1 MGQKFKLH
9 SSYQPKGDQPQA
21 IAKLVSGFKNNKKKF
36 VLLGVTGSGKTFTMA
51 NLIRSLNLPTLII
64 SHNKTL
70 AGQLYTEF
78 REYFPENAVEY
89 FVSYYDFYQPEAY
102 LPQTDTYIEK
112 DASINDEIDR
122 LRLKATSSLLTRND
136 VIIVAS
142 VSCIYGLGS
151 PEDFKSMILYL
162 KTNMKINRDTILQK
176 LVNLYYERN
185 DIDFG
190 RGTFRARGDI
200 VEVHPADSDYI
211 IRIEFLGDNIERI
224 SKLELISKK
233 ILNVTNEIT
242 IYPRKHFITPHEK
255 IENACKSIE
264 LELNRHLEELHKH
277 NKILEAHRLET
288 KTRYD
293 LEMIR
298 EIGYCSGIE
307 NYSRH
312 FSNRYPGERPS
323 TLIDYFKDDFLVII
337 DESHVTIP
345 QLRGMYAGDRSRKET
360 LINYGF
366 RLPSAFDNRPLI
378 FEEFN
383 KIIKNVLYVSATPS
397 RYEMQ
402 DAEGIVEQIVRPTG
416 LIEPKII
423 IHPVNGQI
431 EDLLQR
437 IKNKTA
443 KGERTLVTTLTK
455 RMAEDLADYLFH
467 NGIKVCYLHSE
478 IEVLERFSI
487 IRDLRLGKYDCL
499 VGINLLREGLD
510 LPEVSLVAILD
521 ADKEGFLHS
530 VTSLIQVSGRAARNV
545 NGEVVMYASSTTESM
560 KKAIEEID
568 RRRELQITF
577 NDRNKIKPLTIIKSI
592 PLMIEGIDETCSIKE
607 ENNEYI
613 PHDQIDKK
621 ITEWEIAMFLAV
633 EKLEFEK
640 AAKLR
645 DKIRLHKKTYEAKSN
660 RITFKNKK
668 AL

>member
-1 MGQKFKLH
+1 MDQKFKLH

-21 IAKLVSGFKNNKKKF
+21 ISKLISGFKNKNRF

-51 NLIRSLNLPTLII
+51 NLIQSLNIPTLII

-78 REYFPENAVEY
+78 KEYFPENAVEY

-122 LRLKATSSLLTRND
+122 LRLKATTSLLTRND
-136 VIIVAS
+136 VIIVSS

-151 PEDFKSMILYL
+151 PEDFKTMILYL
-162 KTNMKINRDTILQK
+162 KTNMKFDRDAILQK
-176 LVNLYYERN
+176 LVALYYERN

-190 RGTFRARGDI
+190 RGTFRVRGDI

-211 IRIEFLGDNIERI
+211 IRIEFLEDNIERI

-233 ILNVTNEIT
+233 ILNVLEEIT
-242 IYPRKHFITPHEK
+242 IFPRKHFITPQEK
-255 IENACKSIE
+255 VEKACKSIE
-264 LELNRHLEELHKH
+264 AELEEHLKELNKQ

-312 FSNRYPGERPS
+312 FSDRAPGERPS
-323 TLIDYFKDDFLVII
+323 TLLDYFNDDFLVII

-366 RLPSAFDNRPLI
+366 RLPSAFDNRPLV

-383 KIIKNVLYVSATPS
+383 KIIKKVLYVSATPS
-397 RYEMQ
+397 RYEIENA
-402 DAEGIVEQIVRPTG
+402 DEVVEQIVRPTG

-423 IHPVNGQI
+423 IQPVNGQI

-437 IKNKTA
+437 IKLKA
-443 KGERTLVTTLTK
+443 EKGERTLITTLTK
-455 RMAEDLADYLFH
+455 RMSEDLSDYLFH
-467 NGIKVCYLHSE
+467 HGIKVCYLHSE
-478 IEVLERFSI
+478 IEVLERFTI

-530 VTSLIQVSGRAARNV
+530 VTSLIQVCGRAARHI
-545 NGEVVMYASSTTESM
+545 NGEVVMYANSVTESM

-568 RRRELQITF
+568 RRRKLQIAY
-577 NDRNKIKPLTIIKSI
+577 NDKHNITPLTIIKSI
-592 PLMIEGIDETCSIKE
+592 PHMIEGIDEIDEVKE
-607 ENNEYI
+607 DTVEYTSE
-613 PHDQIDKK
+613 DQIKK
-621 ITEWEIAMFLAV
+621 KVAEWEVDMFLAV
-633 EKLEFEK
+633 EKLDFEK
-640 AAKLR
+640 AAELR
-645 DKIRLHKKTYEAKSN
+645 DKIRFYSKNNKLFKK
-660 RITFKNKK
+660 
-668 AL
+668 

>member
-1 MGQKFKLH
+1 MDQKYKLH

-21 IAKLVSGFKNNKKKF
+21 IDKLVSGFKNNKNKF

-51 NLIRSLNLPTLII
+51 NLIQSLNLPTLII

-70 AGQLYTEF
+70 AGQLYSEF

-89 FVSYYDFYQPEAY
+89 FISYYDYYQPEAY

-122 LRLKATSSLLTRND
+122 LRLKATTSLLTRND

-151 PEDFKSMILYL
+151 PEDFKTMILYL
-162 KTNMKINRDTILQK
+162 KTNMKFDRDAILQK

-190 RGTFRARGDI
+190 RGTFRVRGDI
-200 VEVHPADSDYI
+200 VEIHPADSDFI
-211 IRIEFLGDNIERI
+211 IRVEFFGDNIERI

-233 ILNVTNEIT
+233 ILNVLDDIT

-255 IENACKSIE
+255 VEKACKSIE
-264 LELNRHLEELHKH
+264 LELEEHLKELLKQ
-277 NKILEAHRLET
+277 NKILEAHRLKT
-288 KTRYD
+288 KTKYD

-312 FSNRYPGERPS
+312 FSNRAPGERPS
-323 TLIDYFKDDFLVII
+323 TLIDYFKENFLVII

-366 RLPSAFDNRPLI
+366 RLPSALDNRPLI

-383 KIIKNVLYVSATPS
+383 KIAKNVLYVSATPS
-397 RYEMQ
+397 RYEID
-402 DAEGIVEQIVRPTG
+402 DAEEIVEQIVRPTG

-423 IHPVNGQI
+423 IQPVNGQI

-437 IKNKTA
+437 IKKRSE
-443 KGERTLVTTLTK
+443 KGERTLITTLTK
-455 RMAEDLADYLFH
+455 RMAEDLADYLFQK
-467 NGIKVCYLHSE
+467 GIKVCYLHSE
-478 IEVLERFSI
+478 IKVLERFSI

-530 VTSLIQVSGRAARNV
+530 VTSLIQVSGRAARNI
-545 NGEVVMYASSTTESM
+545 NGEVVMYASSITESM

-568 RRRELQITF
+568 RRRKLQIIF
-577 NDRNKIKPLTIIKSI
+577 NDKNKIKPISISKSI
-592 PLMIEGIDETCSIKE
+592 PHIVESIDEIDAVKEDSI
-607 ENNEYI
+607 EYI
-613 PHDQIDKK
+613 SADQIEKK
-621 ITEWEIAMFLAV
+621 IAGWEVDMFLAV
-633 EKLEFEK
+633 EKLDFEK
-640 AAKLR
+640 AAELR
-645 DKIRLHKKTYEAKSN
+645 DKIRFYSKT
-660 RITFKNKK
+660 NKIS
-668 AL
+668 